1 MGISVREAFARK
13 KLRWGRQRGL
23 TVVSYP
29 CVVREMVVKKSVC
42 AHWMAGARVDGMPR
56 ANSASIDVFWV
67 TSADCISSI
76 DSPVMVKRAPGMT
89 GLGIY
94 RAGWSPLLMAC

>member
-1 MGISVREAFARK
+1 MGISVRDAFARK
-13 KLRWGRQRGL
+13 KFRWGRQRGM

-29 CVVREMVVKKSVC
+29 CVVRAMVVKKSVC

-56 ANSASIDVFWV
+56 ANSALIDVLWV
-67 TSADCISSI
+67 TSAVCISSI
-76 DSPVMVKRAPGMT
+76 DLPVMVKRAPVTT

-94 RAGWSPLLMAC
+94 SAGWSPFLMAC